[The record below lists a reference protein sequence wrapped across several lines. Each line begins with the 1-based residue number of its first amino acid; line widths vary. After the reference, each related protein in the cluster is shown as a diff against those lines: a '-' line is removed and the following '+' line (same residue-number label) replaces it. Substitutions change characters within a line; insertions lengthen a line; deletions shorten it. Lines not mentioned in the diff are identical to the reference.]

1 MPSTQIH
8 QLRAALRGR
17 PYLVAV
23 LFMLLSTAG
32 FSAMNVG
39 IGYISDELHPAL
51 IVALRCGLTLLLL
64 MPVALR
70 RKAALLR
77 TQRLGS
83 HFTRATVGAA
93 GMITWT
99 YCLAIMPV
107 NQATA
112 LSYTAPLFTTLFAV
126 FFLHE
131 HADLRRWLGLFAG
144 FVGAMIIIQP
154 GHADFEW
161 SSLLVMLATTG
172 WAIAGMLVKS
182 LSRTEPA
189 LRIVFYMN
197 LFMFLW
203 ALPLGLY
210 HWQMPSFEYWLVL
223 LLIAC
228 CSIIM
233 HFSMARAYFLVPVV
247 KLMPFD
253 FMRLIYTALFTYLL
267 FGQTSGL
274 NTWIG
279 AAIIV
284 ASAAFIARRD
294 VKAAPLVSVADGGVP

>member
-8 QLRAALRGR
+8 GIRHRLSHR
-17 PYLVAV
+17 PYIVAV

-39 IGYISDELHPAL
+39 IGYISDQLHPAL
-51 IVALRCGLTLLLL
+51 IVTLRCGLTLLLL
-64 MPVALR
+64 LPVALR
-70 RKAALLR
+70 QQARLLR
-77 TQRLGS
+77 TTRLGS

-126 FFLHE
+126 LFLKE
-131 HADLRRWLGLFAG
+131 KADWTRWLGLGVG
-144 FVGAMIIIQP
+144 FLGAMIIIQP
-154 GHADFEW
+154 GQATFAW

-210 HWQMPSFEYWLVL
+210 HWSMPSLAYWGLLVV
-223 LLIAC
+223 IAC
-228 CSIIM
+228 CSIVM
-233 HFSMARAYFLVPVV
+233 HFCMARAYSLVPVV

-253 FMRLIYTALFTYLL
+253 FTRLIYTAMLTYAL

-274 NTWIG
+274 HVWLG

-284 ASAAFIARRD
+284 GSAVSIARRD
-294 VKAAPLVSVADGGVP
+294 AKAAPAISVADGGTP

>member
-1 MPSTQIH
+1 
-8 QLRAALRGR
+8 
-17 PYLVAV
+17 
-23 LFMLLSTAG
+23 
-32 FSAMNVG
+32 MNVG
-39 IGYISDELHPAL
+39 VSYISDQLHPTL
-51 IVALRCGLTLLLL
+51 IVTLRNGLTLLLL
-64 MPVALR
+64 LPIVLR
-70 RKAALLR
+70 KNAALLR
-77 TQRLGS
+77 TKRLRA
-83 HFTRATVGAA
+83 HFSRATIGAI

-126 FFLHE
+126 IFLKE
-131 HADLRRWLGLFAG
+131 QADWTRWGGLILG

-154 GHADFEW
+154 GHTAFEW

-172 WAIAGMLVKS
+172 WAVAGMLVKS

-203 ALPLGLY
+203 ALPLGFY
-210 HWQMPSFEYWLVL
+210 HWSMPSVEYWGVLV
-223 LLIAC
+223 LIAC
-228 CSIIM
+228 CSIVM

-274 NTWIG
+274 HVWIG

-284 ASAAFIARRD
+284 ASAAYLARRD
-294 VKAAPLVSVADGGVP
+294 AKAAPLVSVADGGTP

>member
-1 MPSTQIH
+1 MPSSQI
-8 QLRAALRGR
+8 QRLRAYLSTR
-17 PYLVAV
+17 PYVVAV
-23 LFMLLSTAG
+23 LFMLVSTAG

-39 IGYISDELHPAL
+39 VSYISDQLHPTL
-51 IVALRCGLTLLLL
+51 IVTLRNAVTLLLL
-64 MPVALR
+64 LPIVLR
-70 RKAALLR
+70 NKAMLLR
-77 TQRLGS
+77 THRLRA
-83 HFTRATVGAA
+83 HCTRATVGAI
-93 GMITWT
+93 GMIAWT

-126 FFLHE
+126 LFLKE
-131 HADLRRWLGLFAG
+131 KAGWVRWAGLLVG
-144 FVGAMIIIQP
+144 FVGAMVIIQP
-154 GHADFEW
+154 GHDSFEW

-203 ALPLGLY
+203 ALPLGIY
-210 HWQMPSFEYWLVL
+210 HWRMPSLEYWGVLV
-223 LLIAC
+223 LIAC

-253 FMRLIYTALFTYLL
+253 FMRLIYTALFTYVL

-274 NTWIG
+274 HVWVG

-294 VKAAPLVSVADGGVP
+294 AKAAPLVSVADSGTP